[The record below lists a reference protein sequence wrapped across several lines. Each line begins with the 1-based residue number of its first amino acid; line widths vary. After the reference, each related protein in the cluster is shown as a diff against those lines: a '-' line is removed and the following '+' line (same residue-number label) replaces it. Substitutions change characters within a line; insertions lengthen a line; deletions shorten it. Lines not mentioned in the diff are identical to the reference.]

1 MKRPA
6 FLLASFLAI
15 TVLTG
20 CQSVPQQRQAM
31 RESSEEKLT
40 LGVAQRE
47 IREGLSQAEVAQA
60 LGSPNMVT
68 RDADGV
74 ETWIYDKI
82 STEFTYS
89 NSAGG
94 AALLLGTVSGSA
106 GVSSRSQRTLTII
119 LKFTDGKV
127 TKFTYSAS
135 SF

>member
-1 MKRPA
+1 
-6 FLLASFLAI
+6 
-15 TVLTG
+15 
-20 CQSVPQQRQAM
+20 M
-31 RESSEEKLT
+31 RDSSEQKLT

-47 IREGLSQAEVAQA
+47 IKEGMAQADVAQA

-82 STEFTYS
+82 STDYAYS
-89 NSAGG
+89 NSSGG
-94 AALLLGTVSGSA
+94 AVLIIGSVRGDA

-119 LKFTDGKV
+119 LKFVDGKV
-127 TKFTYSAS
+127 KTFTYNAT

>member
-6 FLLASFLAI
+6 FLFASLLAI

-82 STEFTYS
+82 STEFAYS
-89 NSAGG
+89 NNSGG
-94 AALLLGTVSGSA
+94 AVLLLGSVRGDA
-106 GVSSRSQRTLTII
+106 GVTSRSQRTLTII
-119 LKFTDGKV
+119 LKFVDGKV
-127 TKFTYSAS
+127 KTFTYNAS

>member
-1 MKRPA
+1 MKQPA

-31 RESSEEKLT
+31 RESSAEKLT

-47 IREGLSQAEVAQA
+47 IREGLTQAEVAQA

-68 RDADGV
+68 RDANGV

>member
-1 MKRPA
+1 MKRPS

-68 RDADGV
+68 RDANGV

-106 GVSSRSQRTLTII
+106 GVSSRSQRTITII

>member
-1 MKRPA
+1 MKRPS

-68 RDADGV
+68 RDANGV

>member
-6 FLLASFLAI
+6 FLFASLLAI

-94 AALLLGTVSGSA
+94 AALLLGTVNGSA

>member
-1 MKRPA
+1 MRA
-6 FLLASFLAI
+6 IALLTATAA
-15 TVLTG
+15 VLVLVG
-20 CQSVPQQRQAM
+20 CKSVPQQRQEM
-31 RESSEEKLT
+31 RDSSEQKLT

-47 IREGLSQAEVAQA
+47 IKEGMAQADVAQA

-82 STEFTYS
+82 STDYAYS
-89 NSAGG
+89 NSSGG
-94 AALLLGTVSGSA
+94 AVLIIGSVRGDA

-119 LKFTDGKV
+119 LKFVDGKV
-127 TKFTYSAS
+127 KTFTYNAT

>member
-1 MKRPA
+1 
-6 FLLASFLAI
+6 
-15 TVLTG
+15 
-20 CQSVPQQRQAM
+20 
-31 RESSEEKLT
+31 
-40 LGVAQRE
+40 
-47 IREGLSQAEVAQA
+47 
-60 LGSPNMVT
+60 MVT
-68 RDADGV
+68 RDANGV

>member
-1 MKRPA
+1 MKRPR

-15 TVLTG
+15 TALTG

-68 RDADGV
+68 RDANGV

>member
-6 FLLASFLAI
+6 FLFASLLAI

>member
-1 MKRPA
+1 MKVVMMLVSIA
-6 FLLASFLAI
+6 ALSVLA
-15 TVLTG
+15 G
-20 CQSVPQQRQAM
+20 CKNVPQQRQEM
-31 RESSEEKLT
+31 RDGSEQKLT

-47 IREGLSQAEVAQA
+47 IREGMSQADVAQA

-68 RDADGV
+68 RDANGV